1 MRAALFA
8 VVCLMSLP
16 SFAAP
21 KSTEVTLEVTLTDN
35 LGIRRGPNGAWTPMG
50 APHVSSWFIRVPQ
63 KFLRANKLTPAA
75 EDYFYASLYGPTWK
89 QGNDDGS
96 RYMPVEAKVRVL
108 TAKEIA
114 GALWTQQNRKLVVF
128 GPDGNV
134 REKLGE
140 VQTKPPVHL
149 DAVK

>member
-1 MRAALFA
+1 MRALLFA
-8 VVCLMSLP
+8 FACLVSLP
-16 SFAAP
+16 AFADH
-21 KSTEVTLEVTLTDN
+21 KSSDVTLEVTLTDN

-50 APHVSSWFIRVPQ
+50 APHVSTWFIRVPP
-63 KFLRANKLTPAA
+63 KFLRSNKLTPAA
-75 EDYFYASLYGPTWK
+75 EDFFYASLYGPTWK

-96 RYMPVEAKVRVL
+96 RYLPVEAKVRVL

-114 GALWTQQNRKLVVF
+114 TALWTQQNRKLVVF
-128 GPDGNV
+128 ALDGTV

-140 VQTKPPVHL
+140 VQTKPPAHL